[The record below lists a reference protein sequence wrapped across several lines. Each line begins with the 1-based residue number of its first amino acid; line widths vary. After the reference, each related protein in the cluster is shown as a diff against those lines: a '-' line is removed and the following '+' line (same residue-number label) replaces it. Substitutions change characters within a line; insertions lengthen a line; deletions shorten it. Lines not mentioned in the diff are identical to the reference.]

1 MSEAK
6 EKDYVLAQLAEH
18 LPPHEVV
25 GMSKYADE
33 LEADGHIKILSSED
47 GFIIRALLTDKG
59 ARFLESGGYT
69 ARHKA
74 DRKSKISA
82 KAWAAIGAVGGS
94 VLTELVHILAGWLT
108 K

>member
-25 GMSKYADE
+25 GMTKYADA
-33 LEADGHIKILSSED
+33 LAADGNISILSSEN

-59 ARFLESGGYT
+59 ARFLENGGYS
-69 ARHKA
+69 KSY
-74 DRKSKISA
+74 RKRMMQKFWYGFWFIMGVAATKI
-82 KAWAAIGAVGGS
+82 
-94 VLTELVHILAGWLT
+94 TEKLIDIIFQQ
-108 K
+108 